1 MIDDCI
7 LQKTQI
13 GADVNYHH
21 LNHGERFEMKLQCQD
36 SALMMPKTCLG
47 RSSLVDRRM
56 ELARVQDAD
65 DMQPAASRE
74 LELVDGELSFPVR
87 HQNDHFCF
95 AADSLKSLGNFFK
108 QF

>member
-1 MIDDCI
+1 MH
-7 LQKTQI
+7 LAKTQI

-74 LELVDGELSFPVR
+74 LELVDGELSFPVPSHSLAPAQAQR
-87 HQNDHFCF
+87 KPLGLDV
-95 AADSLKSLGNFFK
+95 DSGQYTLW
-108 QF
+108 